1 MQNKPCERE
10 AGGRVAGAPSPSA
23 SPGFLPCERA
33 HSLSLGSNSYRLKA
47 GGHEGSHVQKR
58 PPCRSLRWTVPTC
71 LIHLLPAGLPRPWSC
86 QRGRFP
92 PPRPPFPGPS
102 AEAGAGQGLLPGA
115 CRGLITTPC
124 PAGAPLER
132 PAQAGGRG
140 SVPPLQAPCC
150 ARARGPVRGL
160 LGLGQVTFRRKVLG
174 LGPLFLGPYSSRSL
188 SLRPRNARG

>member
-1 MQNKPCERE
+1 MWLSLGDKLKVKRFKVTVKLDPFVRRGGMQNKPCERE
-10 AGGRVAGAPSPSA
+10 AGGRVAGAPSPST

-92 PPRPPFPGPS
+92 PRAPHSRAPLLKLEL
-102 AEAGAGQGLLPGA
+102 ARACCQGLV
-115 CRGLITTPC
+115 
-124 PAGAPLER
+124 
-132 PAQAGGRG
+132 GG
-140 SVPPLQAPCC
+140 S
-150 ARARGPVRGL
+150 
-160 LGLGQVTFRRKVLG
+160 
-174 LGPLFLGPYSSRSL
+174 
-188 SLRPRNARG
+188 

>member
-1 MQNKPCERE
+1 MPPPPVPLPVSCHVRE
-10 AGGRVAGAPSPSA
+10 HIHSRWVLIPTGSRLGDMRALTCRSDLLAAPSGGQSPPASSTCFLRA
-23 SPGFLPCERA
+23 SPDP
-33 HSLSLGSNSYRLKA
+33 
-47 GGHEGSHVQKR
+47 
-58 PPCRSLRWTVPTC
+58 
-71 LIHLLPAGLPRPWSC
+71 GLVSEEDS
-86 QRGRFP
+86 